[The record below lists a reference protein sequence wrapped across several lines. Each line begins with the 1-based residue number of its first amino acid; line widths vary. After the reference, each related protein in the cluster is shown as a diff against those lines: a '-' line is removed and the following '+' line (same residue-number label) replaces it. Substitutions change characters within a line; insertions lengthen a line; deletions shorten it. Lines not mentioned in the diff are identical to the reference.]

1 MMDTHEHTDESKQ
14 RVCEQLGEDIDA
26 ELCTE
31 VARHLED
38 CPDCRAQFDSI
49 RRIVYLYR
57 KEEAEQGTI
66 PTAVKERLFK
76 VLLLQSDKGSPGRST
91 PSQKNK

>member
-1 MMDTHEHTDESKQ
+1 MDTHEHSDEFKKQ
-14 RVCEQLGEDIDA
+14 VCEQLGEDIDA
-26 ELCTE
+26 DLCAE

-57 KEEAEQGTI
+57 KEETAQGPI

-76 VLLLQSDKGSPGRST
+76 VLSLNSDRGRPDQSMNSGDK
-91 PSQKNK
+91 

>member
-1 MMDTHEHTDESKQ
+1 MDAHAHSDEFKQ

-26 ELCTE
+26 ELCAE
-31 VARHLED
+31 VAKHLED

-57 KEEAEQGTI
+57 KEESEQGSI
-66 PTAVKERLFK
+66 PNEVKERLFK
-76 VLLLQSDKGSPGRST
+76 VLLLHSDKGRPGQST
-91 PSQKNK
+91 PRHENK